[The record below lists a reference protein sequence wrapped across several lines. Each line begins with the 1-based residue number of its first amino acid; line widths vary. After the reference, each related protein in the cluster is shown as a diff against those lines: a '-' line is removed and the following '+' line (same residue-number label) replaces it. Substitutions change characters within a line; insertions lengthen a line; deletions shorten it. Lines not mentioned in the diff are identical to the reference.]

1 MAKNLKDSIG
11 EIKYVHCTYDSR
23 RFTEHF
29 GLKAL
34 NDEYVLL
41 TTNISTITPKKG
53 ESLKVFLY
61 CSNGIFRFETT
72 VLRTEESFP
81 YQFWFLKLP
90 KDFEVTQQRN
100 FYRTV
105 FCLSTVV
112 TVNFYNGEKKLIP
125 CNAYD
130 ISGNGISLIVSP
142 KLHSSQLEHFLSK
155 PNFDQYAKFTICIK
169 FPNRDIN
176 TVMKFIHK
184 RTLSKTTNTMIYAFK
199 FETIN
204 PSDCEFI
211 TKQCLAKQLSENQKK
226 NFDITKN

>member
-1 MAKNLKDSIG
+1 MSKNLRDSIG
-11 EIKYVHCTYDSR
+11 EIKFVHCTYGTR

-29 GLKAL
+29 WLKSIT
-34 NDEYVLL
+34 DEYVLI

-53 ESLKVFLY
+53 ENLKIFLY
-61 CSNGIFRFETT
+61 CSNGIFKFESEII
-72 VLRTEESFP
+72 RTEESFP

-112 TVNFYNGEKKLIP
+112 TVSYYNGEKKAIP
-125 CNAYD
+125 CSAYD
-130 ISGNGISLIVSP
+130 ISGNGISLVVSP
-142 KLHSSQLEHFLSK
+142 KLHSSQLEHYLNK
-155 PNFDQYAKFTICIK
+155 PNIGQYAKFTICIK
-169 FPNRDIN
+169 FPNRDIH
-176 TVMKFIHK
+176 TVIKFIHK
-184 RTLSKTTNTMIYAFK
+184 RTLNKASNTMLYAFK

-204 PSDCEFI
+204 PSDSEFI

-226 NFDITKN
+226 NFDIT